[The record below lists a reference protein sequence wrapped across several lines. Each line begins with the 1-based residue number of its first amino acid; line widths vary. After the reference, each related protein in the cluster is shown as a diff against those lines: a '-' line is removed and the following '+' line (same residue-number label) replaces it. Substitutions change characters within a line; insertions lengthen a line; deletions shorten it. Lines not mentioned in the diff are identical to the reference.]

1 MQKIHNTGHK
11 VSSNDVLIWNIVL
24 GMDEFHC
31 VI

>member
-1 MQKIHNTGHK
+1 MKNIHNTGHN
-11 VSSNDVLIWNIVL
+11 VSSNAVFIWNIVL